1 MTTDTQ
7 QLLAKYAADG
17 SEAAFRELVARYL
30 NLVYSTALRLVGG
43 NTQLAE
49 DVSQTVFLG
58 LARKGRTLSSK
69 VMLGGWL
76 HQHTYHVATRAVRS
90 EQRRQIREREAV
102 EMNTL
107 QDDSEAHW
115 RQLAPILDEAITQL
129 GSEDRT
135 AITLRYFEQQDFR
148 AVGEALGSKQ
158 DAARVRVNRALE
170 KLQALLKQRGV
181 ALSAGTLGTL
191 LAAGAVTAAPAGLTV
206 AVSTA
211 ALAGAATGTGTTLTL
226 LKLMATTKL
235 NFGLTALIVAGAATT
250 VIIQQRSQVGMRDEN
265 QSLRQQIAQLQAETE
280 DLSNRVS
287 RTKIPRA
294 PHLPAPPMPA
304 VAAVDPAPPEPVQT
318 RNLYALLTNR
328 TSQVKLTAV
337 QAEAYLKEH
346 RRSAASLLAAFRTSG
361 DPGLLQEAMQKYP
374 NDPQVSFE
382 AASRPDAPAEE
393 RRQWLD
399 RLKQSAPENALANY
413 LSAADHFKAG
423 QADLAVQDL
432 LAAAGKPQFQEY
444 NLDRIQTDEEAYRAA
459 GYPEAE
465 AKLLASS
472 QLVMGQQVAVSGLGR
487 SMLDLA
493 KSYQQAGDEASRQ
506 AALQMAVDLGQRYGD
521 DAPGQMLVAKLLGIS
536 IERKALGAMDANAAY
551 AGTGQTVQDQLTQLA
566 QQRAALAALN
576 QQTDPIMQTM
586 SDSDWI
592 SFNDRLKNFGEE
604 AAMRWV
610 VGKYGQQ

>member
-1 MTTDTQ
+1 
-7 QLLAKYAADG
+7 
-17 SEAAFRELVARYL
+17 
-30 NLVYSTALRLVGG
+30 
-43 NTQLAE
+43 
-49 DVSQTVFLG
+49 
-58 LARKGRTLSSK
+58 
-69 VMLGGWL
+69 
-76 HQHTYHVATRAVRS
+76 
-90 EQRRQIREREAV
+90 
-102 EMNTL
+102 
-107 QDDSEAHW
+107 
-115 RQLAPILDEAITQL
+115 
-129 GSEDRT
+129 
-135 AITLRYFEQQDFR
+135 
-148 AVGEALGSKQ
+148 
-158 DAARVRVNRALE
+158 
-170 KLQALLKQRGV
+170 
-181 ALSAGTLGTL
+181 
-191 LAAGAVTAAPAGLTV
+191 
-206 AVSTA
+206 
-211 ALAGAATGTGTTLTL
+211 
-226 LKLMATTKL
+226 
-235 NFGLTALIVAGAATT
+235 
-250 VIIQQRSQVGMRDEN
+250 
-265 QSLRQQIAQLQAETE
+265 
-280 DLSNRVS
+280 
-287 RTKIPRA
+287 
-294 PHLPAPPMPA
+294 
-304 VAAVDPAPPEPVQT
+304 
-318 RNLYALLTNR
+318 LLTNR

-536 IERKALGAMDANAAY
+536 IERKALGAMDANAVY
-551 AGTGQTVQDQLTQLA
+551 AATGQTVQDQLTQLA